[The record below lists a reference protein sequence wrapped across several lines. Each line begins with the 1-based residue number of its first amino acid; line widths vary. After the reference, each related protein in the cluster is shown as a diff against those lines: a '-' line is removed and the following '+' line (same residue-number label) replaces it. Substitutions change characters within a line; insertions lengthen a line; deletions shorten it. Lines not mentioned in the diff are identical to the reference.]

1 MLRMI
6 VRYCTVCRLQERDV
20 PFRTCNVVQ
29 SVVMENYG
37 PSAVSL
43 MVAKCSTNKSY
54 MKPGGLWTAGA
65 STASHCT
72 PHSWRRIPSLVSL
85 LFVYWNVL
93 PALRRLRAETAGL
106 VRSRSGVR
114 SGRIRRAV
122 HKLEVSGRW
131 A

>member
-1 MLRMI
+1 MLRM
-6 VRYCTVCRLQERDV
+6 VVQCCTVCRLQERDV
-20 PFRTCNVVQ
+20 PFRTCNVVR
-29 SVVMENYG
+29 SVVKEKQD

-43 MVAKCSTNKSY
+43 MVARYSTNKSC
-54 MKPGGLWTAGA
+54 MKPGCIWTADA
-65 STASHCT
+65 STASHYT
-72 PHSWRRIPSLVSL
+72 PHSWLRIPSLVSL